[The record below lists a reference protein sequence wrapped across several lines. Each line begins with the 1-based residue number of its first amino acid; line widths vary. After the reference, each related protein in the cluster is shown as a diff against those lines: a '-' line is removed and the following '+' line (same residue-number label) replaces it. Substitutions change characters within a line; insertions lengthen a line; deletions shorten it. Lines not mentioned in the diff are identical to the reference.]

1 MATLNGVS
9 GATDANSFATRD
21 QAVAIFEDRTGAR
34 AWALANEAKRDAALI
49 EATAEFEQR
58 FTWRGEKA
66 STTQSL
72 SFPRSGL
79 ERDGVAVASDSI
91 PIELVRA
98 VSVYADFILGGGE
111 TPGGVYNLGSIRGM
125 RVQAQDALPGHVLA
139 ALPAAWIRSHIGS
152 TVGKVSWH

>member
-1 MATLNGVS
+1 MATLKAVS

-21 QAVAIFEDRTGAR
+21 QAVAIFEGRTGTR

-58 FTWRGEKA
+58 FTWRGEKT

-79 ERDGVAVASDSI
+79 
-91 PIELVRA
+91 
-98 VSVYADFILGGGE
+98 SVTG
-111 TPGGVYNLGSIRGM
+111 
-125 RVQAQDALPGHVLA
+125 
-139 ALPAAWIRSHIGS
+139 
-152 TVGKVSWH
+152 